1 MLGMSELYL
10 ARPDPNI
17 YNFVNTQL
25 LSNVYNN
32 VDDSWLFGMWWGGP
46 VRPSSSLSPFPPRLP
61 PPSLSSLSFL
71 DSRLSPRSY
80 SYSSNS
86 SRYLLGRVC

>member
-1 MLGMSELYL
+1 MRPQFKGILMLGMSELYL

-46 VRPSSSLSPFPPRLP
+46 VRPSSSPSPSPSSPLPLLPLLPRPLLP
-61 PPSLSSLSFL
+61 LL
-71 DSRLSPRSY
+71 PR
-80 SYSSNS
+80 
-86 SRYLLGRVC
+86 